1 MTRPPVIA
9 AWGAGVDSTA
19 MIIELAER
27 GEPIDMVLFADPG
40 SEKNQ
45 TYAFIP
51 LFRTW
56 MEERGIASEIVR
68 YQPRN
73 FKHWPPYATIAENML
88 SNATLPSVVFGGGS
102 CSQKWKVAPQEAWT
116 AGWEPARRCWDEG
129 GRVTKLIGYDASARD
144 TQRYRHALVCE
155 DPRYHYRYPLREW
168 GWDRERCAAR
178 IAAAGLP
185 VPPKSSCFFCGA
197 MKPDEVMDLSI
208 DELRVIVLMEAR
220 ARPRLRNVQ
229 GLWRKPVLGCR
240 GAIPRPGSITEF
252 IRERGLLPP
261 SEIDQIMDIAPD
273 ALLDF
278 QAAQAALPVEKRTP
292 MGDWLYDFQHAA
304 AALRTTTRLPDDPER
319 ASARS
324 RFSQG
329 GPDATL

>member
-102 CSQKWKVAPQEAWT
+102 CSL
-116 AGWEPARRCWDEG
+116 GPASET
-129 GRVTKLIGYDASARD
+129 VSFARD
-144 TQRYRHALVCE
+144 E
-155 DPRYHYRYPLREW
+155 
-168 GWDRERCAAR
+168 
-178 IAAAGLP
+178 
-185 VPPKSSCFFCGA
+185 
-197 MKPDEVMDLSI
+197 
-208 DELRVIVLMEAR
+208 
-220 ARPRLRNVQ
+220 
-229 GLWRKPVLGCR
+229 
-240 GAIPRPGSITEF
+240 
-252 IRERGLLPP
+252 
-261 SEIDQIMDIAPD
+261 
-273 ALLDF
+273 
-278 QAAQAALPVEKRTP
+278 
-292 MGDWLYDFQHAA
+292 
-304 AALRTTTRLPDDPER
+304 
-319 ASARS
+319 
-324 RFSQG
+324 
-329 GPDATL
+329 